1 MNRIEMVKARTAQLE
16 KLDDIQLVDA
26 VITYFKT
33 NRTLPGQKALK
44 DFALGLK
51 AEFNGTA
58 MTGLLSQVRKDL
70 IEEFASLLV
79 QEVKLVNVR
88 ALNENKPNR
97 DKAGTKASDLPM
109 VLKDVQPIP
118 VNNVK
123 NTYEMGAYI
132 TGRGVYNEDGLDTGD
147 VFAIL
152 PKGFVKNHPGMDGF
166 TGTVLA
172 SDHSN
177 GKFANMSYRLLID
190 LGQTLDNPVT
200 LAA

>member
-1 MNRIEMVKARTAQLE
+1 MNRAEMVKARAAELG
-16 KLDDIQLVDA
+16 KLDDFQLVDA
-26 VITYFKT
+26 VIAYFKN

-88 ALNENKPNR
+88 VLNENKPNR
-97 DKAGTKASDLPM
+97 DKPGRKASDLSM
-109 VLKDVQPIP
+109 VLTDVQPVP
-118 VNNVK
+118 VNAVK
-123 NTYEMGAYI
+123 NSYQMTAYI
-132 TGRGVYNEDGLDTGD
+132 TGRGVYDENGQDTGD
-147 VFAIL
+147 VFALL
-152 PKGFVKNHPGMDGF
+152 PGGFVKNHPGMDGF
-166 TGTVLA
+166 EGTVIA

-190 LGQTLDNPVT
+190 LGQAMEE
-200 LAA
+200 AA